1 MVEGKSKNA
10 EVNTQQSQ
18 QFTFH
23 LKGTEFLFGII
34 LLLVFTVLV
43 APSAYAQDTI
53 KVVTP
58 VKDSVPVV
66 VHSPRKATTYAMILP
81 GLGQAYNHKYW
92 KMPIVYAGFGACV
105 YFIVFNTRYYRNMKA
120 AYEWSTVDSKIIY
133 PPTLPNLFRPLPD
146 PPNDYATQYSADQL
160 KTGRDYYR
168 RNLEISYI
176 ATGVWYI
183 LTVMDAT
190 VDAHFFNY
198 DIGSDLTLNLK
209 PWVPD
214 FGANTAHGLSG
225 GVNLTMRF

>member
-1 MVEGKSKNA
+1 MVEGKGKSA
-10 EVNTQQSQ
+10 EVHTQQSQ
-18 QFTFH
+18 KSTFSR
-23 LKGTEFLFGII
+23 KGAEFFSVLA
-34 LLLVFTVLV
+34 LLLIFTGLNSS
-43 APSAYAQDTI
+43 SAFAQDTI
-53 KVVTP
+53 KTVTP
-58 VKDSVPVV
+58 VKDSIPVV
-66 VHSPRKATTYAMILP
+66 VHSARKATTYAMILP

-105 YFIVFNTRYYRNMKA
+105 YFIIFNTRYYRDMKA
-120 AYEWSTVDSKIIY
+120 AYQWSTVDSKIIY
-133 PPTLPNLFRPLPD
+133 PPTPPNLFRPLPD

-160 KTGRDYYR
+160 KTGREFYR

-198 DIGSDLTLNLK
+198 DIGSDLTLNVK
-209 PWVPD
+209 PWVPAI
-214 FGANTAHGLSG
+214 GSNTAYGLSG